1 MKFHRFAC
9 FIWIVFL
16 VVPSILAQGQFSP
29 IQNPPKNLLQTAAA
43 QIPHYD
49 RNMAALAKF
58 SKSAGS
64 PLYAE
69 FHQLYRTPRFMKG
82 AMSSPSDLSPD
93 AIAMAFVKTHR
104 AALKIG
110 IADDVRVANWVEDDL
125 GHAHVRMRFFQ
136 NGLEVW
142 PSEAMVHIDQTGVIR
157 SFNGIFRTMPKLM
170 KQPKLSETDAV
181 TAALSAADKPF
192 RLNSESQLLIY
203 DWQVETPALAYKV
216 HLHPDVPAPYSED
229 LFIDA
234 NTGAILNR
242 INKVCTALSTTPE
255 WRQPAEAETSFNA
268 NLGQP
273 SANKVAVT
281 ATVFPTVD
289 GGTQAQISAYNDGT
303 GIFLVDTSKTMFPG
317 QLDPNTLNGTIYVL
331 DAQHQNM
338 PQAIAQ
344 DPNGDGVFGDNPD
357 THAAGAIAFQMSR
370 TYDWLEQTFN
380 RNSYDGNGSSLRTYA
395 NFRSDPGMGLDNAYW
410 NGRELIFGDGG
421 QITAN
426 WAFALDFATHEI
438 CHAITSSSADL
449 VYQFQSGALNES
461 FSDMYAATQDDAN
474 WLLGETITLPAFG
487 APALR
492 SLQDPSQGLAP
503 GGNGWQPAHM
513 NQYVN
518 LQANVDNGGVHINSG
533 ISNHAFYQLATQIGR
548 GQAIQIMHRALT
560 MYLSR
565 NSEFTDARAA
575 AERSA
580 ADLYGE
586 GSGQQM
592 AVSTAFSNVGIGVP
606 PTTPGET
613 ASNELYY
620 PLTLPFTNYQLTF
633 VPMFYVASASDQTIN
648 GVATWYAANGAETFS
663 TPFSLGPHAATF
675 GTFDEGDQWLKIEAD
690 GPILGAFQEMTA
702 DGSAWA
708 LMPATPLVGNG
719 MFIPHIATDPRFWT
733 VGSVANVRDTP
744 SSVIY
749 VDNLANGYTLDV
761 NQFNTGS
768 AFDFEAA
775 VYGTI
780 PDASAAGG
788 LWGFFMNYDLDAEK
802 VLEQN
807 MVGAEIFGRK
817 DVNQAAGLNMDATSG
832 RNLLFTH
839 VAADTAT
846 FWTGYSIVNLD
857 SNTTSVNIIAFDD
870 NGAVLANTI
879 KTLEPFGKL
888 LAVTGDASL
897 PTGTSWFIVL
907 GLSET
912 AAFSGMELFGTL
924 NDQSIAGFQ
933 ASPLVGEKLYFPF
946 VISGANNLPDAFTGL
961 PTTFT
966 GISIVNPNNETVNLT
981 LNLYNHQ
988 GQIATIN
995 GTLEAGNKFL
1005 GTLSQLFGVT
1015 DFYGHVEVFSSLPV
1029 SGFSLSGFLNG
1040 QELAANPAVFL
1051 E

>member
-1 MKFHRFAC
+1 MRFHKYSMLITIA
-9 FIWIVFL
+9 FL
-16 VVPSILAQGQFSP
+16 ATPLAWTQAQFTP
-29 IQNPPKNLLQTAAA
+29 IQKPPKNLLQTAAA
-43 QIPHYD
+43 QIPHFD

-58 SKSAGS
+58 SKSAGT

-69 FHQLYRTPRFMKG
+69 FHKEFKTPRFMKG
-82 AMSSPSDLSPD
+82 AMSPPSQLSPD
-93 AIAMAFVKTHR
+93 AIALTFVKNHR

-110 IADDVRVANWVEDDL
+110 TGDEVQIANWVEDDL
-125 GHAHVRMRFFQ
+125 GFAHVRMRFFQ
-136 NGLEVW
+136 GGLEIW

-157 SFNGIFRTMPKLM
+157 SFNGIYRATPALKT
-170 KQPKLSETDAV
+170 QPKLSET
-181 TAALSAADKPF
+181 AALEAALAAADTPF
-192 RLNSESQLLIY
+192 SVQSESQLLIY
-203 DWQVETPALAYKV
+203 DWHVDQPVLAYKV
-216 HLHPDVPAPYSED
+216 HLHPNVPAAYSEE
-229 LFIDA
+229 LFVDA

-242 INKVCTALSTTPE
+242 INKVCTALPSTPE
-255 WRQPAEAETSFNA
+255 WRQTSAPDQPFESGLAEAA
-268 NLGQP
+268 P
-273 SANKVAVT
+273 NKVAVT
-281 ATVFPTVD
+281 ATVFPTLD

-303 GIFLVDTSKTMFPG
+303 GLFLVDTSKAMFPG
-317 QLDPNTLNGTIYVL
+317 QLDVNTLNGTIYVL

-338 PQAIAQ
+338 PQSVAQ
-344 DPNGDGVFGDNPD
+344 DPNGDGVFGDNAD
-357 THAAGAIAFQMSR
+357 THAAGAIAYQMSR
-370 TYDWLEQTFN
+370 TYDWLQANFN

-395 NFRSDPGMGLDNAYW
+395 NFRSDPAMGLDNAYW

-492 SLQDPSQGLAP
+492 SLQNPSQGMTP

-533 ISNHAFYQLATQIGR
+533 ITNHAYYQIATQIGR
-548 GQAIQIMHRALT
+548 AQAIQIMHRALT
-560 MYLSR
+560 MYLGR
-565 NSEFTDARAA
+565 NSEFSDARAA

-586 GSGQQM
+586 NSQQQM
-592 AVSTAFSNVGIGVP
+592 AVSSAFANVGIGAPV
-606 PTTPGET
+606 TNPGET
-613 ASNELYY
+613 AASTLYY
-620 PLTLPFTNYQLTF
+620 PMTMPFTNYQLTF
-633 VPMFYVASASDQTIN
+633 VPLFYVASTSDQTIT
-648 GVATWYAANGAETFS
+648 GTATWFSSNGTETFT
-663 TPFSLGPHAATF
+663 TPFSLNPHATTF
-675 GTFDEGDQWLKIEAD
+675 GTFEEGDQWVKIEAD
-690 GPILGAFQEMTA
+690 GPIIGAFQEMTA
-702 DGSAWA
+702 DGTAWA

-733 VGSVANVRDTP
+733 VGAVANVRDTP

-761 NQFNTGS
+761 NQVNHGT

-775 VYGTI
+775 VYGAI
-780 PDASAAGG
+780 PNASAAGG
-788 LWGFFMNYDLDAEK
+788 LWGFFMNYDLNAEK

-839 VAADTAT
+839 VAADTAS

-857 SNTTSVNIIAFDD
+857 SNTTSINILAFDD

-879 KTLEPFGKL
+879 KTLGPFGKL
-888 LAVTGDASL
+888 LAVTGDASI
-897 PTGTSWFIVL
+897 PPGTSWFIVL

-912 AAFSGMELFGTL
+912 AALSGMELFGTL
-924 NDQSIAGFQ
+924 NNQSIAGFQ
-933 ASPLVGEKLYFPF
+933 ASPLVGERLYFPF
-946 VISGANNLPDAFTGL
+946 VISGSSELPDVFTGL
-961 PTTFT
+961 PATFT
-966 GISIVNPNNETVNLT
+966 GISIVNPNNTTVNLT
-981 LNLYNHQ
+981 LNLYNNQ
-988 GQIATIN
+988 GQVATIN
-995 GTLEAGNKFL
+995 GTLDAGNKFL
-1005 GTLSQLFGVT
+1005 GTLSSLFGVS
-1015 DFYGHVEVFSSLPV
+1015 DFYGHVEVISTLPV

-1040 QELAANPAVFL
+1040 QELAANPAIFL